1 MAKEVG
7 PRAVYKSSAVEW
19 LDDYLQDPAN
29 YAEALDL
36 LRNHPEALSD
46 ITELFE
52 RDGRGLD
59 GPNTSAGFKDRWLAE
74 SGRFAAHPVEEAMRQ
89 GYTLAIERAI
99 EKQVPIETFWV
110 AGFSDAFEI
119 HVCEGARQITVHV
132 FLPPVDEQGSR
143 NAKRSKSWA
152 VDGTGPAPRSS
163 SGPDRTAD

>member
-1 MAKEVG
+1 MANEAG
-7 PRAVYKSSAVEW
+7 HRAVYKSSAVEW
-19 LDDYLQDPAN
+19 VDDYLQDPAN

-46 ITELFE
+46 ITDLFE

-59 GPNTSAGFKDRWLAE
+59 GSNTSAGFKDRWLAG

-89 GYTLAIERAI
+89 GYTLAIERAS
-99 EKQVPIETFWV
+99 EKQMPIETFWV

-143 NAKRSKSWA
+143 NATRSKSWA

-163 SGPDRTAD
+163 SGRDLTAD